1 MLDAF
6 SSLLSFVKSLV
17 ECNFNE
23 AEELALNR
31 KIRSVFSI
39 LVLAISAG
47 LSASA
52 CVAEVRVILV
62 GTGGPEFSP
71 TRQGYSTLVQASDQ
85 LFLFDAGRG
94 VAQGLYQAR
103 INPKAISKIFLTH
116 LHNDHIEGLPTLWIT
131 PWFLL
136 ARDHGFDV
144 WGPAGTQRM
153 ISGMRQMF
161 SDVEKRGNVN
171 GFNKLEYM
179 NISAT
184 EIADGF
190 TYESGGV
197 KVTAFTV
204 EHGDGN
210 PALGYRI
217 DAEGRT
223 IVLSGDTIY
232 HPHVVEQG
240 RGADVIVHNVVAFSD
255 RWMARPEMQKQMQ
268 SVLSKLASPDQA
280 AKVFSEAA
288 PRLAV
293 FSHIVK
299 KDLSGDEGDRVI
311 LDRTRAAEY
320 LGPLVMGRDGM
331 IIELDDEIRVIQP
344 LSTNDLPDLD
354 NRAVVLKPEWKCD
367 PPKHFICEPS
377 SGKMTCECKT

>member
-1 MLDAF
+1 LKR
-6 SSLLSFVKSLV
+6 LLRTIF
-17 ECNFNE
+17 
-23 AEELALNR
+23 AA
-31 KIRSVFSI
+31 
-39 LVLAISAG
+39 LVLAVTAT

-52 CVAEVRVILV
+52 SLAAVRVILV

-71 TRQGYSTLVQASDQ
+71 TRQGYSTLVEAGDQ

-103 INPKAISKIFLTH
+103 INPKAISKIFFTH

-136 ARDHGFDV
+136 ARDHGLEV
-144 WGPAGTQRM
+144 WGPSGTARM

-171 GFNKLEYM
+171 GFNKPEYM
-179 NISAT
+179 DIAAA
-184 EIADGF
+184 EI
-190 TYESGGV
+190 SGGFVYDNRGV
-197 KVTAFTV
+197 KITAFSV

-223 IVLSGDTIY
+223 IVLSGDTVY
-232 HPHVVEQG
+232 HQHVVEHG

-280 AKVFSEAA
+280 AKIFNETA
-288 PRLAV
+288 PRLAAY
-293 FSHIVK
+293 SHIVK
-299 KDLSGDEGDRVI
+299 KDLSGDEGDETI
-311 LDRTRAAEY
+311 LTRTRTAGY
-320 LGPLVMGRDGM
+320 SGPLVMGKDGM
-331 IIELDDEIRVIQP
+331 IIEIGDVIRVIEAQP
-344 LSTNDLPDLD
+344 INELPDLD
-354 NRAVVLKPEWKCD
+354 NRAVVLTPEWKCQNG
-367 PPKHFICEPS
+367 KRYVCEATRD
-377 SGKMTCECKT
+377 KMKCECKM